1 MLGFFRRDKLASSF
15 HEWESDPLF
24 SAAEVV
30 QDSADRMESLF
41 RLLLHEQSLVRSEH
55 PDPRL
60 LSSID
65 YHKRDLATILGT
77 AKWQL
82 EDFERAVNSSSTA
95 NKSQAREDVISRHRQ
110 FIIAIREHIN
120 EVEKSVKGRS
130 MDDSMRNSEWV
141 NLNDQDRDVL
151 ASFLTGGNPTEN
163 MHPYEMEESSILSRF
178 LDPNSGVSLK
188 DNEIV
193 EHDSREFERVKM
205 TGVGH
210 ADHYLDSANEDKRNV
225 ASHNSTG
232 LGSDMMNSRQEIHH
246 DRHVGDDHWD
256 LEANEAKSRSFFHE
270 IKSRGIYSIMIF
282 FGFLSNLWTA
292 HRNRVGRNY
301 TKRLKDGEEYRHSPT
316 YTESSHSAQG
326 HCLGQMLGSGYR
338 SLQGICFRLQSEVM
352 HLGSSLGARYQRF
365 RFHFEFNQ
373 HSMKMILTTIL
384 TLIFLGLLVSRIA

>member
-1 MLGFFRRDKLASSF
+1 M
-15 HEWESDPLF
+15 
-24 SAAEVV
+24 
-30 QDSADRMESLF
+30 
-41 RLLLHEQSLVRSEH
+41 
-55 PDPRL
+55 
-60 LSSID
+60 
-65 YHKRDLATILGT
+65 
-77 AKWQL
+77 
-82 EDFERAVNSSSTA
+82 
-95 NKSQAREDVISRHRQ
+95 ISRHRQ

-163 MHPYEMEESSILSRF
+163 MHPYEMEESSILRRF

-232 LGSDMMNSRQEIHH
+232 LGLDMMNSRQEIHH

-316 YTESSHSAQG
+316 YTESSHSAQVPG
-326 HCLGQMLGSGYR
+326 
-338 SLQGICFRLQSEVM
+338 
-352 HLGSSLGARYQRF
+352 
-365 RFHFEFNQ
+365 
-373 HSMKMILTTIL
+373 
-384 TLIFLGLLVSRIA
+384 